1 MEEITIKDLN
11 FSYPQNGE
19 KVLKNINFTVSEGE
33 FITICG
39 KSGCGKSTLLK
50 QLKPSL
56 TPVGNMEGIITYR
69 GKDIQSLGTREEA
82 SKIGYVFQDSDNGIV
97 TDKVWHELAFGLESL
112 GEKKEKIRLRVSE
125 IASYFGICD
134 IFEKRVSELSGGQKQ
149 IINLASVMVMQPSVL
164 LLDEPTSQL
173 DPIAARDFIDTIK
186 KINEDFGTTI
196 IIVEHRLEELLCI
209 SDRVIVMEDGKIIAM
224 DTPREVAKKLDND
237 ILEAFPTPV
246 KVWRGIE
253 CTGEVPL
260 TVKEGRNMLK
270 DYFIGRDI
278 EFDEIDKYNNSE
290 INNSE
295 EVISFQDVWFK
306 YDKRGEDII
315 KSLDMSVYR
324 GEIYC
329 IVGGNGTGKTTTL
342 SLINGINKPYR
353 GIIKINNKN
362 IKDIP
367 PEKLY
372 YDNMVTLPQDPKTL
386 FVRKT
391 VREDLMDMLRGRK
404 IKKAEILDKVDK
416 IAEFLEIDELLD
428 KHPYDLSGGEKQRV
442 ALGKVLL
449 FNPKIILLDEP
460 TKGLDELLKNK
471 LGKYLVQ
478 LSNRGVTVVIVTHDI
493 EFAAQYSHRSSLFFN
508 GSIITT
514 NYSNEFFSGNSFYT
528 TSANRMSRQIF
539 KNAII
544 SQEVIDLCKK
554 N

>member
-1 MEEITIKDLN
+1 MEEITVKGLK
-11 FSYPQNGE
+11 FSYPQNEE
-19 KVLKNINFTVSEGE
+19 KVLNNINFTISEGE

-56 TPVGNMEGIITYR
+56 TPVGNMEGSIIYR
-69 GKDIQSLGTREEA
+69 GRNIQSLDIREEA
-82 SKIGYVFQDSDNGIV
+82 SNIGYVFQDSDNGIV

-112 GEKKEKIRLRVSE
+112 GVKKETIRLRVSE

-134 IFEKRVSELSGGQKQ
+134 IFEKKVSELSGGQKQ
-149 IINLASVMVMQPSVL
+149 ILNLASVMVMQPSIL

-196 IIVEHRLEELLCI
+196 IIVEHRLEELLSI
-209 SDRVIVMEDGKIIAM
+209 SDRVIVMENGRIIAI

-246 KVWRGIE
+246 KVWRGIGCNE
-253 CTGEVPL
+253 EVPL

-270 DYFIGRDI
+270 DYFAGRNIKYDTVEKI
-278 EFDEIDKYNNSE
+278 NSQIKAQEEI
-290 INNSE
+290 
-295 EVISFQDVWFK
+295 ISFQDVWFK

-315 KSLDMSVYR
+315 KSLDITVYK
-324 GEIYC
+324 GEIYS

-342 SLINGINKPYR
+342 SLINGFNKPYR
-353 GIIKINNKN
+353 GVIKINNRD
-362 IKDIP
+362 IRSIP

-372 YDNMVTLPQDPKTL
+372 YENMVTLPQDPKTL
-386 FVRKT
+386 FVRRT
-391 VREDLMDMLRGRK
+391 VREDLMDMLKGRK
-404 IKKAEILDKVDK
+404 IKKGDILERVEK
-416 IAEFLEIDELLD
+416 ISTFLEINDLLD
-428 KHPYDLSGGEKQRV
+428 KHPYDLSGGEQQRV

-449 FNPKIILLDEP
+449 FKPKIILLDEP
-460 TKGLDELLKNK
+460 TKGLDEILKNK
-471 LGKYLVQ
+471 LGRYLQ
-478 LSNRGVTVVIVTHDI
+478 ELSAKGVTIVIVTHDI

-528 TSANRMSRQIF
+528 TSANRMSRNIF

>member
-1 MEEITIKDLN
+1 MEEITVKGLS
-11 FSYPQNGE
+11 FSYPQNEE
-19 KVLKNINFTVSEGE
+19 KVLNDVNFTVSEGE

-56 TPVGNMEGIITYR
+56 TPVGNREGSIIY
-69 GKDIQSLGTREEA
+69 KDRNIQSLDIREEA
-82 SKIGYVFQDSDNGIV
+82 SNIGYVFQDSDNGIV

-112 GEKKEKIRLRVSE
+112 GEQKEAIRLRVSE
-125 IASYFGICD
+125 IASYFGTCN
-134 IFEKRVSELSGGQKQ
+134 IFDRKISELSGGQKQ
-149 IINLASVMVMQPSVL
+149 ILNLASVMVMQPSIL

-173 DPIAARDFIDTIK
+173 DPIAARDFIETIK

-196 IIVEHRLEELLCI
+196 IIVEHRLEELLSI
-209 SDRVIVMEDGKIIAM
+209 SDRVIVMENGRIIAI

-253 CTGEVPL
+253 CKGEVPL

-270 DYFIGRDI
+270 DYFAGRNIKYDTVEKI
-278 EFDEIDKYNNSE
+278 NSQIKDKEEI
-290 INNSE
+290 
-295 EVISFQDVWFK
+295 ISFQDVWFK
-306 YDKRGEDII
+306 YDKRGDDII
-315 KSLDMSVYR
+315 KSLDITVYK
-324 GEIYC
+324 GEIYS

-342 SLINGINKPYR
+342 SLINGFNKPYR
-353 GIIKINNKN
+353 GVIKINNRD
-362 IKDIP
+362 IRSIP
-367 PEKLY
+367 PEMLY
-372 YDNMVTLPQDPKTL
+372 YENMVTLPQDPKTL

-391 VREDLMDMLRGRK
+391 VREDLIDMLKGRK
-404 IKKAEILDKVDK
+404 IKKVDILERVEK
-416 IAEFLEIDELLD
+416 ISTFLEINNLLD
-428 KHPYDLSGGEKQRV
+428 KHPYDLSGGEQQRV

-460 TKGLDELLKNK
+460 TKGLDEILKNK
-471 LGKYLVQ
+471 LGQYLQ
-478 LSNRGVTVVIVTHDI
+478 ELSAKGVTIVIVTHDI

-528 TSANRMSRQIF
+528 TSANRMSRNIF